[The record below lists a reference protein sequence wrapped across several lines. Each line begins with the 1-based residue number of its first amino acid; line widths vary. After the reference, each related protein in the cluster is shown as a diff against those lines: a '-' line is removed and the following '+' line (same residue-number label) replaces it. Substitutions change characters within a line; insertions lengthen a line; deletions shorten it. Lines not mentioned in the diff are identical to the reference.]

1 MGNVVENLCKYT
13 GALLGIRA
21 GFAATLPLYD
31 DGCGGSAGPDAPGGG
46 LSRRKYRGGKKNG
59 DVVNLENKFDC
70 RVEFLCGNCKCVSRS
85 SEEMS
90 YSICVMYKTCM
101 IR

>member
-46 LSRRKYRGGKKNG
+46 LSRRNIVEEKKT
-59 DVVNLENKFDC
+59 
-70 RVEFLCGNCKCVSRS
+70 
-85 SEEMS
+85 EMS
-90 YSICVMYKTCM
+90 STLKINSIAESSFCAVTVNVFLGVPKKCRTRSASC
-101 IR
+101 IKHV